1 MINIFLFLA
10 GAFLFTF
17 VVGRFLEKIKVP
29 WVFAALLLGTLLAI
43 YNPFSAIT
51 TSDTFIFLAQLG
63 MYLLLFII
71 GFEINLKSIKEKKGF
86 ILKSAFFIIFFETI
100 FGSLLIHFVFEYSWS
115 ISFLVAL
122 SFATVGE
129 AILIPILEQFKI
141 INTRLGQAIIG
152 IGTLDDLIE
161 VFTLIIVIILIGSG
175 IHGHI
180 NVSLV
185 VLALLL
191 LFILTIGFSKLR
203 KVGIKAKLLKGETLF
218 LFAIFILFLFLGIGA
233 YAEATALAALLA
245 GIALKNFIPGKKL
258 QTIEKEV
265 KIICYGLFAPIF
277 FLWVGTTLNIDYLIS
292 YPLLIL
298 LIVAVSSTAKLLG
311 GYIMGKKT
319 LGTKKSLLL
328 GLGLSVRFSTSII
341 IIKILFENGLINDDL
356 YSIVVASSIVF
367 TVVIPIIF
375 ASLLNKWK
383 IHSISE
389 SN

>member
-1 MINIFLFLA
+1 MTNLFLFLA
-10 GAFLFTF
+10 GAFLITF
-17 VVGRFLEKIKVP
+17 VAGRFMEKIKVP
-29 WVFAALLLGTLLAI
+29 WVFSALLLGTLLAI
-43 YNPFSAIT
+43 YNPFSGIT
-51 TSDTFIFLAQLG
+51 ASDSFIFLAQLG

-71 GFEINLKSIKEKKGF
+71 GFEINLKSAKEKKGF
-86 ILKSAFFIIFFETI
+86 ILKAAFFIIFFEAI
-100 FGSLLIHFVFEYSWS
+100 FGSLLIHFVFEYSWF

-129 AILIPILEQFKI
+129 AILIPILEQFKMV
-141 INTRLGQAIIG
+141 NSRLGQAIIG

-161 VFTLIIVIILIGSG
+161 VFTLIVVIILIGSG

-180 NVSLV
+180 NIGLV
-185 VLALLL
+185 VLALFL
-191 LFILTIGFSKLR
+191 LFILTIGFSKL
-203 KVGIKAKLLKGETLF
+203 KKIGIKSKLLKGETLF
-218 LFAIFILFLFLGIGA
+218 LFALFVLFLFLGIGA

-245 GIALKNFIPGKKL
+245 GIALKNFIPEKKL
-258 QTIEKEV
+258 QAVEKEI
-265 KIICYGLFAPIF
+265 KIVCYGFFAPIF

-298 LIVAVSSTAKLLG
+298 LIVVVSSAAKLLG
-311 GYIMGKKT
+311 GYIMGKKS

-356 YSIVVASSIVF
+356 YSIVVASSIIF

-375 ASLLNKWK
+375 AGLLNKWK

-389 SN
+389 NK

>member
-1 MINIFLFLA
+1 MISIFLFLA
-10 GAFLFTF
+10 SAFLITF
-17 VVGRFLEKIKVP
+17 IIGRFLEKIKVP
-29 WVFAALLLGTLLAI
+29 WIFAALLLGSLLAV
-43 YNPFSAIT
+43 YNPFSMIT
-51 TSDTFIFLAQLG
+51 TSETFIFLAQLG

-86 ILKSAFFIIFFETI
+86 ILKSAFFIIFFEAI
-100 FGSLLIHFVFEYSWS
+100 FGSLLIHFVFGYSWF

-129 AILIPILEQFKI
+129 AILIPILEQFKMV
-141 INTRLGQAIIG
+141 NTRLGQAIIG

-175 IHGHI
+175 IHGHV

-191 LFILTIGFSKLR
+191 LFILTIGFSKFK
-203 KVGIKAKLLKGETLF
+203 KVGVKAGLLKGETLF
-218 LFAIFILFLFLGIGA
+218 LLAIFVLFLFLGIGA

-245 GIALKNFIPGKKL
+245 GIALKNFIPEKKL
-258 QTIEKEV
+258 QIVEREI
-265 KIICYGLFAPIF
+265 KIVCYGFFAPIF
-277 FLWVGTTLNIDYLIS
+277 FLWVGTTLNIDYLVS

-311 GYIMGKKT
+311 GYVVGKKS

-328 GLGLSVRFSTSII
+328 GVGLSVRFSTSII
-341 IIKILFENGLINDDL
+341 IIKILFENDLIGDDL
-356 YSIVVASSIVF
+356 YSIVIASSIVF
-367 TVVIPIIF
+367 TVIIPVLF
-375 ASLLNKWK
+375 SSLLNRWR
-383 IHSISE
+383 IHTIRE
-389 SN
+389 K

>member
-86 ILKSAFFIIFFETI
+86 ILKSAFFIIFFEAI
-100 FGSLLIHFVFEYSWS
+100 FGSLLIHFVFEYSWF